1 MTVFECMQMLG
12 RHKKVT
18 ILTALGKKK
27 IAERLSA
34 YEYEQHAD
42 EFPREVF
49 DTILE
54 NIAKSIDLEE
64 MTIYCE
70 ERENEKDNK

>member
-1 MTVFECMQMLG
+1 MTVWECMEMLG

-18 ILTALGKKK
+18 ILTERGNKK

-34 YEYEQHAD
+34 YEYEQYA
-42 EFPREVF
+42 EEYPREVF
-49 DTILE
+49 DAILE
-54 NIAKSIDLEE
+54 KKAKSIDLEE

-70 ERENEKDNK
+70 E

>member
-1 MTVFECMQMLG
+1 MTVLECMEMLG

-18 ILTALGKKK
+18 ILTELGKKK

-34 YEYEQHAD
+34 YEYEQYSD
-42 EFPREVF
+42 EYPREVF
-49 DTILE
+49 DAILE
-54 NIAKSIDLEE
+54 KTAKSIDLEE

-70 ERENEKDNK
+70 D

>member
-1 MTVFECMQMLG
+1 MEMLG

-18 ILTALGKKK
+18 ILTERGKKK

-34 YEYEQHAD
+34 YAYEHAE

-49 DTILE
+49 KAILE
-54 NIAKSIDLEE
+54 KTAKSIDLEQ
-64 MTIYCE
+64 MIIYCE
-70 ERENEKDNK
+70 E

>member
-12 RHKKVT
+12 RHEKVT
-18 ILTALGKKK
+18 ILTERGKEK

-34 YEYEQHAD
+34 YEYEQYAD

-49 DTILE
+49 ETILE
-54 NIAKSIDLEE
+54 KTAKSIDLEQ
-64 MTIYCE
+64 MIIYCKE
-70 ERENEKDNK
+70 

>member
-1 MTVFECMQMLG
+1 MTVWECMQMLG

-18 ILTALGKKK
+18 ILTERGKKK

-34 YEYEQHAD
+34 YEYEQYSD
-42 EFPREVF
+42 KFPKDVF
-49 DTILE
+49 EAILE
-54 NIAKSIDLEE
+54 KTAKSVDLEE

-70 ERENEKDNK
+70 D

>member
-1 MTVFECMQMLG
+1 MQMLG

-18 ILTALGKKK
+18 ILTERGKKK

-34 YEYEQHAD
+34 YEYEQYTD
-42 EFPREVF
+42 EFPRDVF
-49 DTILE
+49 EPILE
-54 NIAKSIDLEE
+54 KTAKSVDLEK

-70 ERENEKDNK
+70 D

>member
-1 MTVFECMQMLG
+1 MTVWECMQMLG

-18 ILTALGKKK
+18 ILTERGKKK

-34 YEYEQHAD
+34 YEYEQYSD
-42 EFPREVF
+42 EFPKDVF
-49 DTILE
+49 EAILE
-54 NIAKSIDLEE
+54 KTAKSVDLEE

-70 ERENEKDNK
+70 D

>member
-18 ILTALGKKK
+18 ILTERGKKQ

-34 YEYEQHAD
+34 YEYDQYID

-49 DTILE
+49 EPILE
-54 NIAKSIDLEE
+54 KTAKSIDLEE

-70 ERENEKDNK
+70 E